1 MANKVT
7 LGARPK
13 TFKSFDVKVTMPDG
27 EEGIIPVTFKYRT
40 KSEFGKWMD
49 EAIAI
54 GKDDVKSQP
63 ADEFSWEKFYEMNT
77 DAAVDQVLSAV
88 DSWGLD
94 IPLSR
99 DSLKQMG
106 DEMPA
111 AISAMLAAYGG
122 ACRDGRLG
130 N

>member
-27 EEGIIPVTFKYRT
+27 DEGIIPVTFKYRT

-94 IPLSR
+94 IPFTPAT
-99 DSLKQMG
+99 LKKLG

-122 ACRDGRLG
+122 ACREGRLG